1 MSELNVGQSEN
12 KTVSCRSDRVFPRP
26 VHVWSG
32 REGVD
37 LLEEQL
43 EVEMLEGTHLVSV
56 SSRVTVTGLSV
67 NNNSDTTSDMVLG
80 LAVNLQKEHFSVSC
94 PNTQT
99 QIINTVGIKGKPP
112 KQNCSKLQ

>member
-67 NNNSDTTSDMVLG
+67 NNNSV
-80 LAVNLQKEHFSVSC
+80 VSC
-94 PNTQT
+94 
-99 QIINTVGIKGKPP
+99 TVI
-112 KQNCSKLQ
+112 QYSR